1 MNPNDP
7 KDPTNPH
14 YNAPGSAPIEPAP
27 AEITSAHAAA
37 PAPASASVP
46 TSAAASHAPN
56 PSASNLNPELPP
68 TYKQMLQEIGKQLN
82 LRKSL
87 LLKRTLFISWPGL
100 VLVALIWG
108 WTKLDDAGM
117 LDRVPETAIVPI
129 MIAGGAFLLFAIVYM
144 VIAGFMFEIEK
155 QIWIDSYFD
164 KKELAPKQSW
174 KIAKKLFWPAFRL
187 RVRIAWNY
195 YLLPGLI
202 FALLLVGL
210 GYWANKSG
218 VSATYESNIWV
229 LGTILL
235 LVFLLVAVVY
245 SYYIRVKIRYAWF
258 VFLDIYKG
266 EPFDTRVVL
275 SQMNALNTASKSAS
289 FKKALV
295 TEIGTDSAQTIANLA
310 VSTIG
315 WGMSHIPGVGEVLGG
330 LTKAYGQELTRQ
342 ATSLGKIS
350 ALYLLYRFARKEL
363 FGSEQVSNEY
373 VYQLISSQ
381 ASATNAINSSSK

>member
-14 YNAPGSAPIEPAP
+14 YNAPGSDPIEPAP
-27 AEITSAHAAA
+27 TEIAPAHAAA
-37 PAPASASVP
+37 PVS
-46 TSAAASHAPN
+46 TSAPSTQAPN

-82 LRKSL
+82 MRKSL

-100 VLVALIWG
+100 LFIIMIWT
-108 WTKLDDAGM
+108 WNKLGNAGM
-117 LDRVPETAIVPI
+117 IDKIPEAGVAAI
-129 MIAGGAFLLFAIVYM
+129 MIGGAVYLLFAIIYM

-155 QIWIDSYFD
+155 QIWIDSHFD

-174 KIAKKLFWPAFRL
+174 KIAKKLFWPALRL
-187 RVRIAWNY
+187 RLRIIWKY
-195 YLLPGLI
+195 QVLPGI
-202 FALLLVGL
+202 ALAIVLAGL
-210 GYWANKSG
+210 GYWAYRHG
-218 VSATYESNIWV
+218 VSATYESNVWV
-229 LGTILL
+229 LGAILL
-235 LVFLLVAVVY
+235 LVFLLAAVVY
-245 SYYIRVKIRYAWF
+245 SYYVRVKIRYAWF

-295 TEIGTDSAQTIANLA
+295 TEIGTDSAEKIANLA
-310 VSTIG
+310 VNTIG

-330 LTKAYGQELTRQ
+330 LTRAYGQELTRQ

-350 ALYLLYRFARKEL
+350 ALYLLYRYARKEL
-363 FGSEQVSNEY
+363 FGSEQVNNEY
-373 VYQLISSQ
+373 VYQLMGPQVPSS
-381 ASATNAINSSSK
+381 APVAK